1 MRSLTRNIHTFKFMY
16 LSIRHYFVVFVSKH
30 RCTFAFLMMIFTR
43 NEKTNIPNCT
53 FVNAIMWYC
62 LSNLYASIRANQKG
76 KIYLISKSRSIETLF
91 MNYGWITTGVFF
103 LYSQK
108 KQPKI
113 CTYVCPEAKCIRQ
126 ESLQKWMAFS
136 SSTKLISESEKNRWY
151 FRMQN
156 YLINL
161 ISLRK
166 FINMLNTFFRISLYF
181 QHKEKH
187 FFTG

>member
-30 RCTFAFLMMIFTR
+30 RCTFAFLMMIFAR
-43 NEKTNIPNCT
+43 NEKQI
-53 FVNAIMWYC
+53 FLNAP
-62 LSNLYASIRANQKG
+62 LSMQSCDIVYLTYMHPSVQIKREKYIWSANQDR
-76 KIYLISKSRSIETLF
+76 SKHYS
-91 MNYGWITTGVFF
+91 WITDG
-103 LYSQK
+103 SQRAFSFCTHK